1 MEKSISTTAPSQNI
15 VSQSLHPIK
24 FKEILLPTEMRKFNS
39 KKYIFNLGK
48 NIAGIS
54 EIKVRGEEGTVLRVT
69 HSELLDEKGEIDLS
83 NIIVH
88 YRPVDDS
95 DPFQTDI
102 YTLNGRGEETF
113 KPKFNYK
120 GFQFVEVI
128 SSKPIELTK
137 ESVKGIVM
145 HSDVP
150 PVGKINSS
158 NPLINDLWSQ

>member
-1 MEKSISTTAPSQNI
+1 MYKRQ
-15 VSQSLHPIK
+15 
-24 FKEILLPTEMRKFNS
+24 
-39 KKYIFNLGK
+39 
-48 NIAGIS
+48 
-54 EIKVRGEEGTVLRVT
+54 
-69 HSELLDEKGEIDLS
+69 ELLDEKGEIDLS

-158 NPLINDLWSQ
+158 NPLINDLWSATNNSYLSNLFGTHALQGADIGHRLTPIGLGAVTHLCRKAFIVLARL